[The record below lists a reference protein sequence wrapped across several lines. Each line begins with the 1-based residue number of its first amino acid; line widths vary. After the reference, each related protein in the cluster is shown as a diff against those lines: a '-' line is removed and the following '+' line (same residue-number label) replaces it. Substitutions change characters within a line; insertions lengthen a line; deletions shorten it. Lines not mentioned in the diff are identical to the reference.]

1 MELLVGK
8 RPGAQRD
15 VEWIKFFFFYWFLFL
30 YRAGRSIPEIFREKS
45 GIIGDEKWKEFK
57 KNVWQRRKKKKKETF

>member
-15 VEWIKFFFFYWFLFL
+15 VEWIKIFFFLLVF
-30 YRAGRSIPEIFREKS
+30 IFIQSWEDRFQRFRKKS
-45 GIIGDEKWKEFK
+45 GIIGDEKWKEFE
-57 KNVWQRRKKKKKETF
+57 KNVWQRKKKKETF